1 MLYIRNTLRLW
12 VIVYQLLFHHGSFDP
27 NFSVHIYILTLLG
40 AKILEQQV
48 QEQEQYPG
56 GGGVGLRR
64 SHGLLTGQGLP
75 LQQQAKVSWCE
86 RSPHWLLKDMGGRV
100 FVS

>member
-1 MLYIRNTLRLW
+1 LW
-12 VIVYQLLFHHGSFDP
+12 IIVYQLLFHHGSFDP

-40 AKILEQQV
+40 TKILEQQV

-64 SHGLLTGQGLP
+64 SHGLRNWARLTTSAAG
-75 LQQQAKVSWCE
+75 KSFMV
-86 RSPHWLLKDMGGRV
+86 
-100 FVS
+100 